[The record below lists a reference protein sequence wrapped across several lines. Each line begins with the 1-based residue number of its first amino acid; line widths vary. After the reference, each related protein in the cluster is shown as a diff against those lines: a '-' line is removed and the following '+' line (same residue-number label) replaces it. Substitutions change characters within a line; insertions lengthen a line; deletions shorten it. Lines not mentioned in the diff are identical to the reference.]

1 VAVLIDFA
9 TFNSTR
15 PCHLFS
21 PVSLNNEIRGS
32 CHRPAV
38 FFTIV
43 GATLRKENMKRIK
56 ALVFG
61 VIVGIALGI
70 WFGFNLGQDR
80 PLLSNPFVEPSF
92 QESIKKTGEDLIE
105 KGGEVL
111 EKSGQ
116 ALRNKAQ
123 DDEYEL
129 PTPESPPQ

>member
-1 VAVLIDFA
+1 
-9 TFNSTR
+9 
-15 PCHLFS
+15 
-21 PVSLNNEIRGS
+21 
-32 CHRPAV
+32 
-38 FFTIV
+38 
-43 GATLRKENMKRIK
+43 MKRIK

-61 VIVGIALGI
+61 LIIGIPLGV

-92 QESIKKTGEDLIE
+92 QESIKKTGENLIE

-123 DDEYEL
+123 EEELEL
-129 PTPESPPQ
+129 PVPEPPPP